1 MQLSTDMWLEGLNN
15 VIVPWERLVQV
26 LRQTQLNQLATLVEN
41 GLQYD
46 TLFTAQLIVY
56 TCTSIILY

>member
-1 MQLSTDMWLEGLNN
+1 MQLST
-15 VIVPWERLVQV
+15 ERLVQV

-41 GLQYD
+41 GLQHD

-56 TCTSIILY
+56 KCTSIILY